1 MTTQTQP
8 RPSAPPPAPAPRK
21 RSGARVA
28 AIVAGAVLALG
39 GLAAGGLGAG
49 MFAFLGSDGTAQSG
63 THDLST
69 HSRALVS
76 DVADLNGTSD
86 VSDVLGD
93 AKVRL
98 SAQATGSASGLFIG
112 IGPAK
117 DVERYLAGTRHEE
130 ATDVDVYPWHLDREM
145 HAGTRKPGRPGAQD
159 FWVARATGERSASL
173 SWKIRDGEYRAVLMN
188 ADAGSRVDADGKVA
202 LTFPHVEEVAWSLV
216 GGGLLLIALGAT
228 AIVVGA
234 RRPS

>member
-1 MTTQTQP
+1 MTTQTQV
-8 RPSAPPPAPAPRK
+8 RPPTPQPAAPK
-21 RSGARVA
+21 RSAGRVA
-28 AIVAGAVLALG
+28 AIVAGVVIAVSGLG
-39 GLAAGGLGAG
+39 AGALGAG
-49 MFAFLGSDGTAQSG
+49 MFAFLGSDGTAKSG
-63 THDLST
+63 THDFST
-69 HSRALVS
+69 KSSALVS
-76 DVADLNGTSD
+76 DVADLDGTSE

-98 SAQATGSASGLFIG
+98 SAHSTGGNSGLFIG

-130 ATDVDVYPWHLDREM
+130 VTDIDMYPWSLDRQM

-159 FWVARATGERSASL
+159 FWVATATGKESASL
-173 SWKIRDGEYRAVLMN
+173 RWKIRDGEYRAVLMN
-188 ADAGSRVDADGKVA
+188 ADGSPHVFADGRVA
-202 LTFPHVEEVAWSLV
+202 LTFPHVEAVAWSLV

-228 AIVVGA
+228 AIVAGA